1 MMVDDAELF
10 YSRVEEIINA
20 NQLFHDLILVLQNS
34 LLVGFQFLDCI
45 GRLYFPKHFL
55 NIIT

>member
-1 MMVDDAELF
+1 MLSFF

-20 NQLFHDLILVLQNS
+20 NQLFHDLVLVLQNS